1 MRLLQSRKKL
11 DCLLKS
17 LPQNYS
23 HIGVLVDVLPEK
35 ERTVDYL
42 KSKIKL
48 KSIEGKSNE
57 ASNDSSN
64 VFQTETRSVSQK
76 NCFNC
81 GKPVHLQRNCTR
93 SRGHGYSGYRS
104 RGNHTNE
111 QPRNFHHEQY
121 GNSFHTIIANN
132 ITSGK
137 EKTKRQI
144 ESLLD
149 SGCTDHIV
157 NIDNCILTHVRL

>member
-76 NCFNC
+76 IVLTVESLFIYK
-81 GKPVHLQRNCTR
+81 GIVPEAEVMVILDTDHEGITP
-93 SRGHGYSGYRS
+93 
-104 RGNHTNE
+104 TNNQE
-111 QPRNFHHEQY
+111 IF
-121 GNSFHTIIANN
+121 
-132 ITSGK
+132 ITSNM
-137 EKTKRQI
+137 EIVFTQ
-144 ESLLD
+144 LLP
-149 SGCTDHIV
+149 T
-157 NIDNCILTHVRL
+157 T